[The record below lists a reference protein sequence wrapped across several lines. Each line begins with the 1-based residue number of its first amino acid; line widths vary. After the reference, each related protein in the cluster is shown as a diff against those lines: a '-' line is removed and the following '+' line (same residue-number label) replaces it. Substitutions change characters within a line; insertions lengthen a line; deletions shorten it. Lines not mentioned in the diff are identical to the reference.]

1 MSFFVGRSD
10 WIRISDL
17 YVPNVAF
24 YQAELHSV
32 IDEYLFNT
40 FFLYCNKNLQ
50 FVQKKCESFYTF
62 TFSACYSA
70 KFIERKNPGFQFYS
84 AVL

>member
-32 IDEYLFNT
+32 KYNSLLIQLFFIAT
-40 FFLYCNKNLQ
+40 QIFSFL
-50 FVQKKCESFYTF
+50 QKKCESYKKLRTF
-62 TFSACYSA
+62 
-70 KFIERKNPGFQFYS
+70 K
-84 AVL
+84 